1 MGGGSR
7 VLGYIWIKKVR
18 FRIRFLLILLP
29 CFLTCTLN
37 SQKVV
42 SKVVVEGNKKTK
54 TNALLKLLKLEKG
67 MALDSTLMEE
77 DVARL
82 KRLPSIAHAYF
93 EVRSTPVENAYEIK
107 YGVEENFT
115 IIPFANIFTSN
126 DDEFAFRVGL
136 QEFNFLGRN
145 MTLGAFFQ
153 YDVFSSFGFN
163 LRAPFLF
170 SEKFGLSLAYQN
182 LTTQEPVFL
191 DNGTA
196 DYRYN
201 NESFEVLGL
210 VNLGTR
216 HQLEGGVNIFTE
228 DYEYLFGATD
238 PSVPQDL
245 VVDKLLFKF
254 IYNYDG
260 IQYYYH
266 YLEGFKSV
274 LNMQYVLSDDP
285 ALPKFWIGFDDFSY
299 FKRIGPKGNWATR
312 LRLGIASNID
322 TPFAPFAVDNNLN
335 IRGVGNTIDRGTAAI
350 VLNTEYRHTLM
361 DKDWFVLQSNVFID
375 GGTWRNPGGDFGD
388 FGESQNLRIYPGL
401 GVRFIHKKIF
411 NAIFRIDYGVGITRD
426 STRGVVFGIGQY
438 F

>member
-1 MGGGSR
+1 MAGVGR
-7 VLGYIWIKKVR
+7 IRLYLEKKVGAIPR
-18 FRIRFLLILLP
+18 NLFLLVGLL
-29 CFLTCTLN
+29 LSCTIY
-37 SQKVV
+37 SQKIV

-54 TNALLKLLKLEKG
+54 DAALLKLIRVQPG
-67 MALDSTLMEE
+67 MAVDSVKMEE
-77 DVARL
+77 DVSRL

-93 EVRSTPVENAYEIK
+93 EVRDTNVKDSYEIK

-153 YDVFSSFGFN
+153 YDVFSSFGAN

-170 SEKFGLSLAYQN
+170 SKTFGLSVAYQN

-201 NESFEVLGL
+201 NESIEVLGL
-210 VNLGTR
+210 LNFGSR
-216 HQLEGGVNIFTE
+216 HQVEAGLNFFTE
-228 DYEYLFGATD
+228 DYDFLFGATD
-238 PSVPQDL
+238 PNVPQDL

-260 IQYYYH
+260 IKYYYH

-274 LNMQYVLSDDP
+274 LNMQYVISNND
-285 ALPKFWIGFDDFSY
+285 ALPDFWIGFNDFSY
-299 FKRIGPKGNWATR
+299 YHRIGPRGNWASR
-312 LRLGIASNID
+312 LRLGLASNIE

-388 FGESQNLRIYPGL
+388 FGQSQNLRVYPGVGL
-401 GVRFIHKKIF
+401 RFIHKRIF
-411 NAIFRIDYGVGITRD
+411 NAIFRIDYGVGVTQD
-426 STRGVVFGIGQY
+426 ATRGVVFGIGQY